1 MGADTGTI
9 VLVES
14 LSWILGAAAP
24 VSVGL
29 EITTASCSILGVA
42 IAAVARAPV
51 LGALPVLTLSLSS
64 LLAAFENDL
73 ARFLKKF
80 DVLAIIPLPSP
91 APPLPAL
98 ALEETEDVLGV
109 AWICCGRGMV
119 FNL

>member
-42 IAAVARAPV
+42 VARAPV

-73 ARFLKKF
+73 ARLLKKF